1 MCRALNIF
9 QVYQYFT
16 IYSYYFFI
24 KHLII
29 FMNYLYN
36 SLYNH
41 FKQVKVIERP
51 ECDLYKKI
59 FVLEIQDGI
68 TRGQNISFKKYLF

>member
-1 MCRALNIF
+1 
-9 QVYQYFT
+9 
-16 IYSYYFFI
+16 
-24 KHLII
+24 
-29 FMNYLYN
+29 MNYLYN

-68 TRGQNISFKKYLF
+68 TRGQNISFKKDLF